1 MPKDEPEEICGEI
14 PQESCHYEPRKE
26 PVESCHIEPKN
37 DCQVIQEYIPV
48 QKCRNISE
56 VIFIIKILIE
66 TLSFSGSVVQ
76 NLYIIYIFRLFVKI
90 TQTQKRKREIV
101 NQMGVKI
108 QIYLR

>member
-14 PQESCHYEPRKE
+14 PQESCHYEPRKI

-56 VIFIIKILIE
+56 VIFKIKNLIKTKFFRFCSTE
-66 TLSFSGSVVQ
+66 SVVQ
-76 NLYIIYIFRLFVKI
+76 NLYIIYIFLD
-90 TQTQKRKREIV
+90 
-101 NQMGVKI
+101 
-108 QIYLR
+108 YL